1 MPENKNA
8 SYAQEEDI
16 KSDWLRLI
24 ETTEKAAWVRNRE
37 VFEQARQIFVNF
49 YASGER
55 TPASQTREYSQEEF
69 LLIVDEQG
77 IPVRAGA
84 EMLFRNHQT
93 LVEYPVFGRWFR
105 EASILTGKWAGT
117 RVLLAARWLCHLIGL
132 RHGTVEIF
140 IDPPTLG
147 DPIRSERYT
156 LVQVRGNEKFEAPG
170 AFDIPCAGHI
180 TGIDTAE
187 ASLVKELAEE
197 LNITL
202 DDLDDLRPLGRYNS
216 YTQASNSGSI
226 NNEFRILYRAS
237 LKKEAVAKIRFTD
250 GEVAALAVFAVGELR
265 ALIQR
270 FPERIASGLSG
281 AMDFFQVE

>member
-1 MPENKNA
+1 VD
-8 SYAQEEDI
+8 Y
-16 KSDWLRLI
+16 
-24 ETTEKAAWVRNRE
+24 
-37 VFEQARQIFVNF
+37 
-49 YASGER
+49 YASSER
-55 TPASQTREYSQEEF
+55 TPASQTREYGQEEF

-77 IPVRAGA
+77 VPNQAGA

-93 LVEYPVFGRWFR
+93 LVEYPDFGKWFR
-105 EASILTGKWAGT
+105 EGSIPTGEWSGT
-117 RVLLAARWLCHLIGL
+117 RVLLAARWLSHFIGL

-140 IDPPTLG
+140 IDPPTLAG
-147 DPIRSERYT
+147 SVQSEQYT

-180 TGIDTAE
+180 TGVDTAE

-202 DDLDDLRPLGRYNS
+202 DDLDDLRRLGRYNS

-226 NNEFRILYRAS
+226 NNEFRVLYRAR

-265 ALIQR
+265 SLIQR